1 MNPCSRI
8 ILSPIV
14 RAVVVAHGT
23 YQSPCKGLSTSL
35 RRSGRRRTVTI
46 EPGVMS
52 REAEASD

>member
-8 ILSPIV
+8 IFYPIA
-14 RAVVVAHGT
+14 RAIVVAHGT
-23 YQSPCKGLSTSL
+23 CQSPCKGLSTSL